1 MPSTTERVISSSEI
15 PLISILYNNIEGI
28 LNFFSWTTLVAVPAA
43 CRTLSNVKS
52 ADFPNP
58 TNRILFGTIFL
69 SVGIIVVS
77 FSFPVK
83 SPFFSKPDMAPPD
96 ALLRAFNSEGIFFV
110 FSKRLIMITS
120 VDTFSAALNVADNFI

>member
-1 MPSTTERVISSSEI
+1 
-15 PLISILYNNIEGI
+15 LISILYNNIEGI

-43 CRTLSNVKS
+43 CRTLSNEKS

-58 TNRILFGTIFL
+58 TNKILFGTILL

-83 SPFFSKPDMAPPD
+83 SPFFSKLDMAPPD
-96 ALLRAFNSEGIFFV
+96 ALLRAFNSEGIFLYFQ
-110 FSKRLIMITS
+110 RGL
-120 VDTFSAALNVADNFI
+120 L